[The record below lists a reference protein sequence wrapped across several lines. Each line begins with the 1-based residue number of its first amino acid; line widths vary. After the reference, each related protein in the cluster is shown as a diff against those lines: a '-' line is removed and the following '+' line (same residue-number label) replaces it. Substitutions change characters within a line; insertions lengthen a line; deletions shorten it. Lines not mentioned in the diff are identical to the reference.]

1 MSFPKNR
8 NLRNFLRREEGMV
21 SVEFA
26 ILLPILLF
34 VFAMIVTYFD
44 AFRQQTA
51 NLKAAYTVSDLIS
64 RQTEKVNA
72 DYIDTMHSLH
82 GHLVRSDSI
91 AAMRISVVH
100 WSEEDSSYH
109 VDWSVERGGI
119 LPVWTDAT
127 VSVVASQL
135 PELPDEERVILVETR
150 NSVTPIFNIGL
161 PLMNID
167 NFVFSRPR
175 FASTVQ
181 YESDYT
187 PRGVHD
193 DGMVEEELEEE
204 DGDTT

>member
-1 MSFPKNR
+1 
-8 NLRNFLRREEGMV
+8 
-21 SVEFA
+21 
-26 ILLPILLF
+26 
-34 VFAMIVTYFD
+34 
-44 AFRQQTA
+44 
-51 NLKAAYTVSDLIS
+51 
-64 RQTEKVNA
+64 
-72 DYIDTMHSLH
+72 
-82 GHLVRSDSI
+82 
-91 AAMRISVVH
+91 
-100 WSEEDSSYH
+100 
-109 VDWSVERGGI
+109 
-119 LPVWTDAT
+119 
-127 VSVVASQL
+127 VVASQL